1 MQWDAVTATTLLLVK
16 WACDHASPLWTVA
29 SLRVDLLH
37 PLQVVLW
44 ELVGVRWVWKT
55 ASEGWS
61 EIILDWTRSSF
72 PPLGDLGLTR
82 QEEGVVL
89 VSGWVLLGLE
99 EGVKVPERAFYEVV
113 GRHLGETTRNRWL
126 TGCFIMRMCAFLPVS
141 QLLTPSPRRSAG
153 TAFAPSSA
161 GVGDRSLGKH
171 PWPQSCRA

>member
-16 WACDHASPLWTVA
+16 WACDHTSPLWTVA

-72 PPLGDLGLTR
+72 PPLGDLGLTG

-126 TGCFIMRMCAFLPVS
+126 TGCLLCACVRFSQFHSCSPHLQEDLPE
-141 QLLTPSPRRSAG
+141 LRSHLHQR
-153 TAFAPSSA
+153 
-161 GVGDRSLGKH
+161 V
-171 PWPQSCRA
+171 